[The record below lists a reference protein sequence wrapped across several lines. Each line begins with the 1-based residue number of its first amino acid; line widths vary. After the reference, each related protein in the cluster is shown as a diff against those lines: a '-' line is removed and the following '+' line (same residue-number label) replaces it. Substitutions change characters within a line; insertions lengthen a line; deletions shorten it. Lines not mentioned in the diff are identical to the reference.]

1 MDLGPN
7 VASENKPRGAGVD
20 DSKGKGQ
27 IYNLAFCVGFSGRLL
42 GSSAGFSKWTKYAKE
57 RQIKTMQRIFVT
69 NKRTYNV
76 IIGVRLFNPAAQ
88 QRPRV
93 LPVSQGPRQ
102 KNKVKGLEIS
112 NTVP

>member
-7 VASENKPRGAGVD
+7 VASENKLRGAGVD
-20 DSKGKGQ
+20 DCKGKGQ
-27 IYNLAFCVGFSGRLL
+27 IYNLAFCVGFSSRLL

-102 KNKVKGLEIS
+102 KNKVKELEIS